1 MHDPP
6 RSPKYTP
13 LHTSTPEPTEEV
25 LSSDTLLLSS
35 SPSSDSCTYIDI
47 AEQLLDSR
55 SIGAVT
61 FDMSEQ
67 SFADKS
73 LNETTVTIEP
83 EAEETCTV
91 VKSINVG
98 YKLVFDNID
107 KTIKSRFMTQ
117 DSQTKTLH
125 YVQAY
130 AVKDR
135 IDYSSIG
142 GEQKNE
148 TNLYKILPDLE
159 DYHLLKERF
168 VIHVSR
174 IISTYLDFF
183 KDFKNLV
190 QRHIPHRYSSEMCH
204 KSEIVSTYYL
214 LVISLLSFTMYLPV
228 CSHQL
233 INTFL
238 CHILGSTWCLGKE

>member
-6 RSPKYTP
+6 QSPTYIP

-25 LSSDTLLLSS
+25 LSSDTTVSLSS

-47 AEQLLDSR
+47 AEQLLDSQ
-55 SIGAVT
+55 SIGEVT

-73 LNETTVTIEP
+73 LNESTVTIEP
-83 EAEETCTV
+83 EAEETCTE
-91 VKSINVG
+91 VKSINAG

-107 KTIKSRFMTQ
+107 KTIKPRFMTQ

-135 IDYSSIG
+135 IDYSSVG
-142 GEQKNE
+142 DEQKNV
-148 TNLYKILPDLE
+148 TNLYKILPDSQ

-168 VIHVSR
+168 IIHVSR

-183 KDFKNLV
+183 KEDFKNIV

-214 LVISLLSFTMYLPV
+214 LLIPLL
-228 CSHQL
+228 
-233 INTFL
+233 
-238 CHILGSTWCLGKE
+238 

>member
-1 MHDPP
+1 MYYELCIIYYNNILSIENSAPQIEIHDPP
-6 RSPKYTP
+6 QSPIYTP
-13 LHTSTPEPTEEV
+13 FHTSTPEPTEEA
-25 LSSDTLLLSS
+25 LSSDTVSLSS
-35 SPSSDSCTYIDI
+35 SPSSDYCTYTDI
-47 AEQLLDSR
+47 AEQLLDSQ
-55 SIGAVT
+55 SIGEVT

-67 SFADKS
+67 FFAEKS

-91 VKSINVG
+91 VKSINAG

-107 KTIKSRFMTQ
+107 KTLKPRFMTQ
-117 DSQTKTLH
+117 DSQTTILH

-142 GEQKNE
+142 DEQNNE
-148 TNLYKILPDLE
+148 TNLYKILPDSE

-174 IISTYLDFF
+174 IISTYLGFF
-183 KDFKNLV
+183 KDDFKNLV

-204 KSEIVSTYYL
+204 KSEIVSIYYL
-214 LVISLLSFTMYLPV
+214 LLIPLL
-228 CSHQL
+228 
-233 INTFL
+233 
-238 CHILGSTWCLGKE
+238 